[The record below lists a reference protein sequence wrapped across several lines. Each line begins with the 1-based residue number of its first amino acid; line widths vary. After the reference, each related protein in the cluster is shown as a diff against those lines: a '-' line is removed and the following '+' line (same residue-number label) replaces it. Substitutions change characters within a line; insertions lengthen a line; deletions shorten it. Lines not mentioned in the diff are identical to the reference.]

1 MKKFLAVLFVVFLL
15 TGCASSGD
23 LAQLKSSL
31 NQTNTV
37 LAGNI
42 KRIDQNFVVVKG
54 ALDAQAKAITE
65 LQPKKEVVDNPNAP
79 VQVEE
84 EPVVNPVSEA

>member
-1 MKKFLAVLFVVFLL
+1 MKKLLAVLFVVFLL

-23 LAQLKSSL
+23 LAQIKSSL

-65 LQPKKEVVDNPNAP
+65 LQPKTEVDLEATAGPF
-79 VQVEE
+79 E